1 MRCCVEHDDDAI
13 KRRLRK
19 VSDLTDRLGSG
30 ARSWAGTGGLRAC
43 CSRGVACA
51 SGRLCAF
58 WGFPSCRQH
67 STDDD
72 GAVGVGGSHAR
83 IRRVEW

>member
-1 MRCCVEHDDDAI
+1 MRCGVEHDDDAI

-30 ARSWAGTGGLRAC
+30 ARSRAGIGGLRAC
-43 CSRGVACA
+43 WDSRGVACA
-51 SGRLCAF
+51 SGCLPF